1 MGRKLKGKAN
11 PKGLKGALLRH
22 QANEQAQKKVKS
34 KADHSLHK
42 QKPTKASLEQR
53 ESQRE
58 TAAKIIPFASNSTL
72 LLVGEGDF
80 SFARSII
87 SQHYIEPENL
97 LVTSFDNS
105 PAELKLKYPK
115 SFEEN
120 YEFLTQAG
128 VQVFFRI
135 DATNLI
141 KSFKISKKT
150 TWSKIA
156 GQKWATKPLEGILFN
171 FPHTGKG
178 IKDQDKNIRDHQ
190 ELVLGFL
197 QSCKQFFK
205 AVNQTAISGSTSN
218 FSQGYTMNDEAA
230 TNKVSSEGYGKV
242 FLTVFTGEPYDSWQ
256 IKIMARTGGWKV
268 ERSGNFQWA
277 NYPEYAH
284 KRTNSE
290 QDTTKPAAERDA
302 RTYVFEIFD
311 KHSKASKKRK
321 GTDSDED

>member
-1 MGRKLKGKAN
+1 MGRKLKGKASS
-11 PKGLKGALLRH
+11 KGLKGALLRH
-22 QANEQAQKKVKS
+22 QIHEQAQKKVKS

-42 QKPTKASLEQR
+42 HKPTKASLEQR
-53 ESQRE
+53 ELQRE
-58 TAAKIIPFASNSTL
+58 TASKIIPFGPNSTL

-80 SFARSII
+80 SFARSIV
-87 SQHYIEPENL
+87 SQNYVKPENL

-105 PAELKLKYPK
+105 PTELKLKYPK
-115 SFEEN
+115 SFEDN
-120 YEFLTQAG
+120 YDFLKQND

-141 KSFKISKKT
+141 KSFKFSRKT

-156 GQKWATKPLEGILFN
+156 GPEWATKPLEGILFN

-190 ELVLGFL
+190 ELVLGYF

-205 AVNQTAISGSTSN
+205 AVNQTALNGSALN
-218 FSQGYTMNDEAA
+218 YSQGYTIKHDAA

-242 FLTVFTGEPYDSWQ
+242 YLSVFTGEPYDSWQ
-256 IKIMARTGGWKV
+256 IKILARTAGWKV

-277 NYPEYAH
+277 NYPEYSH
-284 KRTNSE
+284 RRTNSE
-290 QDTTKPAAERDA
+290 QDTTKPAAEREA
-302 RTYVFEIFD
+302 RMYVFEIFD
-311 KHSKASKKRK
+311 KHSKASKKQNDS
-321 GTDSDED
+321 DSDED